1 MIGSLPRV
9 SPQMFDQVGGLGE
22 AAGALAAGV
31 AFLRMMGSQMLLES
45 GSVKEDAGTFSAAI
59 RGTLFHQTALQIL
72 RVYDDDLMES
82 GGRRRILY
90 GVDQTVFHQV
100 GALGEGLLA
109 AAALVGLL
117 SCVGSPMFHQGGA
130 FGKALVTFGAVI
142 GLLPRVDSLVFD

>member
-1 MIGSLPRV
+1 
-9 SPQMFDQVGGLGE
+9 
-22 AAGALAAGV
+22 
-31 AFLRMMGSQMLLES
+31 MLLES

-82 GGRRRILY
+82 GGRWRILY
-90 GVDQTVFHQV
+90 SVDQTVFHQV